1 MVVRRVVAVACVAV
15 VTVIG
20 AWATGPRSYAQG
32 PVPDTIL
39 VNGKVITVD
48 GQGTIAEAV
57 ALSAGRIVAVGR
69 TADIKARAGSLTNV
83 VDLGGR
89 TVTPGL
95 IDTHVHFTEV
105 DALFN
110 VDLSDPAITKMDDV
124 LARVAA
130 AVAKTKPGEWVRGR
144 GWDEGKLAER
154 RHITAADLDK
164 VAPNNPVWL
173 TNTTGHYGVGNTYAM
188 KIAELR
194 KGTPDPPAGTI
205 VHEADGDPNGVL
217 LESAMNL
224 ITRHVPP
231 MTREQQKAG
240 LVKMIEDFNA
250 EGMTG
255 AKDPGISPL
264 KWELYN
270 ELLREGRLTVRMFAL
285 WAGPRALGEAAA
297 VQARVDANPRPP
309 ASLGEGMLLSGGVKM
324 YMDGSGGAR
333 TAWMHEDWNKNLN
346 DVDAGNAGYPNT
358 PPDQYRTMAT
368 NFHNAGVHVSTHAIG
383 DKAIDWVVD
392 TYAQALAAKPTKG
405 LRHGLIHANTPTDH
419 ANDEMARL
427 QRDYDAGFP
436 EASASFMW
444 WIGDTYAGN
453 FGKRRNARM
462 KPFRTWL
469 QKGVRWGG
477 GSDFSVT
484 PFPARYGIW
493 ASVARE
499 TLNGTFGRTPF
510 GMDEAV
516 DVRTALKSYTIWAA
530 HTIFLDDRIGS
541 IEVGKDADLVVWDR
555 DLYTVPTAAL
565 KDMKAELTLVKGK
578 AVHRGAAFQ
587 TVLRK

>member
-1 MVVRRVVAVACVAV
+1 MKRRLAGAG
-15 VTVIG
+15 VIG
-20 AWATGPRSYAQG
+20 ALVAGLWPAAAPEAQA
-32 PVPDTIL
+32 PAPADLVL
-39 VNGKVITVD
+39 VNGAVITVD
-48 GQGTIAEAV
+48 ARDTVAEAV
-57 ALSAGRIVAVGR
+57 AVTGGRIVAVG
-69 TADIKARAGSLTNV
+69 TNADIRARAGAATQV

-89 TVTPGL
+89 AVTPGL

-110 VDLSDPAITKMDDV
+110 VDLSDPSITKMDDV

-130 AVAKTKPGEWVRGR
+130 AVAKTKPGEWIRGR

-224 ITRHVPP
+224 VTRHVPP

-270 ELLREGRLTVRMFAL
+270 ELLKEGRLTVRMFAL
-285 WAGPRALGEAAA
+285 WAGPRALTEAAA
-297 VQARVDANPRPP
+297 VQARVNANPRPP
-309 ASLGEGMLLSGGVKM
+309 ASLGDGLLFSGGVKM

-346 DVDAGNAGYPNT
+346 DVDTGNAGYPNT

-392 TYAQALAAKPTKG
+392 TYAKALAAKPTKG

-427 QRDYDAGFP
+427 QREYDAAFP
-436 EASASFMW
+436 EASAGFMW
-444 WIGDTYAGN
+444 WLGDTYAGN
-453 FGKRRNARM
+453 FGPRRNARM
-462 KPFRTWL
+462 KPLRTWVD
-469 QKGVRWGG
+469 KGVRWGG
-477 GSDFSVT
+477 GSDFGVT

-499 TLNGTFGRTPF
+499 TLNGTFGKTPF
-510 GMDEAV
+510 GLAEAV

-541 IEVGKDADLVVWDR
+541 IEVGKDADLAVWDR
-555 DLYTVPTAAL
+555 NPYTVATPAL
-565 KDMKAELTLVKGK
+565 KDMKAELTFVKGR
-578 AVHRGAAFQ
+578 AVFRGPAFQ
-587 TVLRK
+587 AAARGR

>member
-1 MVVRRVVAVACVAV
+1 MKRRLAGAG
-15 VTVIG
+15 VIG
-20 AWATGPRSYAQG
+20 ALVAGLWPAAAPEAQT
-32 PVPDTIL
+32 PAPADLVL
-39 VNGKVITVD
+39 VNGAILTVD
-48 GQGTIAEAV
+48 PRDTVAEAV
-57 ALSAGRIVAVGR
+57 AVTGGRIVAVG
-69 TADIKARAGSLTNV
+69 TNADIRARAGAATQV

-89 TVTPGL
+89 AVTPGL

-110 VDLSDPAITKMDDV
+110 VDLSDPSITTMDDV

-130 AVAKTKPGEWVRGR
+130 AVAKTKPGEWIRGR

-173 TNTTGHYGVGNTYAM
+173 TNTTGHYGVGNSYAM

-224 ITRHVPP
+224 VTRHVPP

-270 ELLREGRLTVRMFAL
+270 ELLKEGRLTVRMFAL
-285 WAGPRALGEAAA
+285 WAGPRALTEAAA
-297 VQARVDANPRPP
+297 VQARVNANPRPP
-309 ASLGEGMLLSGGVKM
+309 ASLGDGMLFSGGVKM

-346 DVDAGNAGYPNT
+346 DVDTGNAGYPNT

-368 NFHNAGVHVSTHAIG
+368 NFHKAGVHVSTHAIG
-383 DKAIDWVVD
+383 DKAIDWVID
-392 TYAQALAAKPTKG
+392 TYAQALAAAPTKG

-427 QRDYDAGFP
+427 QRDYDAAFP

-453 FGKRRNARM
+453 FGPRRNARM
-462 KPFRTWL
+462 KPFRTWVR
-469 QKGVRWGG
+469 KGVRWGG

-499 TLNGTFGRTPF
+499 TLNGTFGKTPF
-510 GMDEAV
+510 GMDESV

-541 IEVGKDADLVVWDR
+541 IEVGKDADFAVWDR
-555 DLYTVPTAAL
+555 NPYTVPTAAL
-565 KDMKAELTLVKGK
+565 KDMKAELTFVKGR
-578 AVHRGAAFQ
+578 AVFRGPAFQ
-587 TVLRK
+587 AAARGR